1 MPVTPSKPQL
11 LLAIGTPL
19 NLQVLPDRSGARLSA
34 RVLGMC
40 EGESIIA
47 HVPGAT
53 FTPIELRPDD
63 EVAVRC
69 LEGRAVYGFKTAV
82 IRVCT
87 SPYPYFHLA
96 WPSVISRAEVR
107 QSERVSVAIPVEV
120 KSASGAAMRA
130 ELRDLSGSG
139 ALLVAP
145 AALGADG
152 DSIEL
157 AFELNLNEFKR
168 TLQIRASIRSA
179 ADLPPAA
186 GDELR
191 HRCGVQ
197 FLDLSQDDK
206 LFLLGFVYERLAAAR
221 GASSSNLAQTPQA
234 A

>member
-1 MPVTPSKPQL
+1 MPQL

-19 NLQVLPDRSGARLSA
+19 NIQVLSDRTGARLHA

-47 HVPGAT
+47 HIPGAG
-53 FTPIELRPDD
+53 FTLIELRLGD

-69 LEGRAVYGFKTAV
+69 LEGRAVYGFKTTV

-96 WPSVISRAEVR
+96 CPGIVSHVEVR

-120 KSASGAAMRA
+120 KTASGEVVRA

-145 AALGADG
+145 AVLGADG
-152 DSIEL
+152 DSVYL
-157 AFELNLNEFKR
+157 AFELNLNELQR
-168 TLQIRASIRSA
+168 ALQIRASIRSA
-179 ADLPPAA
+179 GLLPPAT
-186 GDELR
+186 GDESR

-197 FLDLSQDDK
+197 FQDLSEHDK
-206 LFLLGFVYERLAAAR
+206 LFLLGVVYERLASAR
-221 GASSSNLAQTPQA
+221 GASSSHLAQIPEA

>member
-1 MPVTPSKPQL
+1 MRAAPSLPQL
-11 LLAIGTPL
+11 LLAIGTSL
-19 NLQVLPDRSGARLSA
+19 NIQVLSDRAGARLSA

-47 HVPGAT
+47 HVPSAT
-53 FTPIELRPDD
+53 FTPIELRPGD
-63 EVAVRC
+63 EMAVRC
-69 LEGRAVYGFKTAV
+69 LEGRAVYGFKTTV

-96 WPSVISRAEVR
+96 WPGEISHVEVR
-107 QSERVSVAIPVEV
+107 QSERVSVAIPVDV
-120 KSASGAAMRA
+120 TPASGAAVRA

-152 DSIEL
+152 DSLQL
-157 AFELNLNEFKR
+157 AFELNLSELKR
-168 TLQIRASIRSA
+168 TLRIRASIRSA
-179 ADLPPAA
+179 ELLPAAA
-186 GDELR
+186 GDESR
-191 HRCGVQ
+191 YRCEVQ
-197 FLDLSQDDK
+197 FVDLSEDDK

-221 GASSSNLAQTPQA
+221 GASSNHLTQTPEA

>member
-1 MPVTPSKPQL
+1 MPQL

-19 NLQVLPDRSGARLSA
+19 NIQVLSDRAGARLQA
-34 RVLGMC
+34 RVLGMY

-47 HVPGAT
+47 HIPGAG
-53 FTPIELRPDD
+53 FPPIELRLGDQ
-63 EVAVRC
+63 VAVRC
-69 LEGRAVYGFKTAV
+69 LEGRAVYGFKTTV

-96 WPSVISRAEVR
+96 CPGIVSHVEVR

-120 KSASGAAMRA
+120 KTASGEVVRA

-145 AALGADG
+145 AVLGADG
-152 DSIEL
+152 DSVHL
-157 AFELNLNEFKR
+157 AFELKLNELKR
-168 TLQIRASIRSA
+168 ALQIRASIRSVA
-179 ADLPPAA
+179 LLPSAT

-197 FLDLSQDDK
+197 FLDLSEHDK
-206 LFLLGFVYERLAAAR
+206 LFLLGVVYERLASAR
-221 GASSSNLAQTPQA
+221 GASSIHLTQIPEA